1 MEESLWSV
9 MSKQTKH
16 NTDVHSISDAREA
29 HSDEMRARMIRYTVS
44 MSIRLVCFILIFVVP
59 YGWLSWVMI
68 AGAVFLP
75 YFAVV
80 VANGGSDT
88 SNIRHSDALID
99 RAPVREIEAKV
110 VDAEPDDGDEVLSGE
125 IIDDSMPPSRP
136 GAQHG
141 AHASG
146 RSGSGADA

>member
-1 MEESLWSV
+1 

-16 NTDVHSISDAREA
+16 NTDVHSISDARES
-29 HSDEMRARMIRYTVS
+29 HSDEMRTRMIRYTVS
-44 MSIRLVCFILIFVVP
+44 MSIRLVCFILVFVVP

-99 RAPVREIEAKV
+99 RVPVREIEARV
-110 VDAEPDDGDEVLSGE
+110 ADVDADTEDDVLSGE
-125 IIDDSMPPSRP
+125 IIEDSAQPSQHGSHAAGSGRP
-136 GAQHG
+136 GA
-141 AHASG
+141 HA
-146 RSGSGADA
+146 

>member
-1 MEESLWSV
+1 

-16 NTDVHSISDAREA
+16 NTDVHSISDARES
-29 HSDEMRARMIRYTVS
+29 HSDEMRTRMIRYTVS
-44 MSIRLVCFILIFVVP
+44 MSIRLVCFILVFVVP

-80 VANGGSDT
+80 VANGGGDT

-110 VDAEPDDGDEVLSGE
+110 VDAGPADDDDILSGE
-125 IIDDSMPPSRP
+125 IVDDSVDPAHHGSRAARTGGP
-136 GAQHG
+136 GT
-141 AHASG
+141 
-146 RSGSGADA
+146 DA

>member
-1 MEESLWSV
+1 
-9 MSKQTKH
+9 MSKQTRQKS
-16 NTDVHSISDAREA
+16 DVHNISDAREA
-29 HSDEMRARMIRYTVS
+29 HSDEMRTRMIRYTVS
-44 MSIRLVCFILIFVVP
+44 MSIRLICFILVFVVP

-80 VANGGSDT
+80 IANGGGDT

-110 VDAEPDDGDEVLSGE
+110 VDSAPEDDDEVLSGE
-125 IIDDSMPPSRP
+125 IVDDTSPPTGSAP
-136 GAQHG
+136 HHG
-141 AHASG
+141 AHTSG
-146 RSGSGADA
+146 RAGADA

>member
-1 MEESLWSV
+1 

-16 NTDVHSISDAREA
+16 NTDIHSISDARES
-29 HSDEMRARMIRYTVS
+29 HSDEMRSRMIRYTVS
-44 MSIRLVCFILIFVVP
+44 MSIRLICFILIFVVP
-59 YGWLSWVMI
+59 FVWLQWVMI

-75 YFAVV
+75 YFAVI

-110 VDAEPDDGDEVLSGE
+110 IDVQPDDEDEVLSGE
-125 IIDDSMPPSRP
+125 VIDGEDPPVTHGSHGTRRRTP
-136 GAQHG
+136 GG
-141 AHASG
+141 NV
-146 RSGSGADA
+146 

>member
-1 MEESLWSV
+1 

-16 NTDVHSISDAREA
+16 NTDVHSISDARES
-29 HSDEMRARMIRYTVS
+29 HSEEMRTRMIRYTVS

-59 YGWLSWVMI
+59 FVWLQWVMI

-75 YFAVV
+75 YFAVI

-99 RAPVREIEAKV
+99 RAPVREIEARV
-110 VDAEPDDGDEVLSGE
+110 VHSDPDDGDDVLSGE
-125 IIDDSMPPSRP
+125 IIDDT
-136 GAQHG
+136 AQPAATAQPAHHG
-141 AHASG
+141 SHTAGDGKTSSAHA
-146 RSGSGADA
+146 

>member
-1 MEESLWSV
+1 

-16 NTDVHSISDAREA
+16 NTDVHSISDARES
-29 HSDEMRARMIRYTVS
+29 HSDEMRTRMIRYTVS
-44 MSIRLVCFILIFVVP
+44 MSIRLVCFILVFVVP

-80 VANGGSDT
+80 VANGGGDT

-99 RAPVREIEAKV
+99 RAPVREIEATV
-110 VDAEPDDGDEVLSGE
+110 VDAGPEDDDDILSGE
-125 IIDDSMPPSRP
+125 IIDDSADPAHHGSHATGTGRP
-136 GAQHG
+136 GT
-141 AHASG
+141 
-146 RSGSGADA
+146 DA

>member
-1 MEESLWSV
+1 

-16 NTDVHSISDAREA
+16 NTDVHSISDARES
-29 HSDEMRARMIRYTVS
+29 HSDEMRTRMIRYTVS
-44 MSIRLVCFILIFVVP
+44 MSIRLVCFILVFVVP

-80 VANGGSDT
+80 VANGGGDT

-110 VDAEPDDGDEVLSGE
+110 VDAGPEDDDDILSGE
-125 IIDDSMPPSRP
+125 IIDDSANPAHHGSHATGTGKP
-136 GAQHG
+136 GT
-141 AHASG
+141 
-146 RSGSGADA
+146 DA

>member
-1 MEESLWSV
+1 

-16 NTDVHSISDAREA
+16 NTDVHSISDARES
-29 HSDEMRARMIRYTVS
+29 HSDEMRTRMIRYSVS
-44 MSIRLVCFILIFVVP
+44 MSIRLVCFVLVFVVP
-59 YGWLSWVMI
+59 YVWLQWVMI

-75 YFAVV
+75 YFAVI

-110 VDAEPDDGDEVLSGE
+110 VDAGPDDAEDVLSGE
-125 IIDDSMPPSRP
+125 IIDDPADRAHRGSQ
-136 GAQHG
+136 GAGHG
-141 AHASG
+141 G
-146 RSGSGADA
+146 PDARG

>member
-1 MEESLWSV
+1 

-16 NTDVHSISDAREA
+16 NSDVHSISDARES
-29 HSDEMRARMIRYTVS
+29 HSDEMRTRMIRYTVS
-44 MSIRLVCFILIFVVP
+44 MSIRLVCFILVFVVP
-59 YGWLSWVMI
+59 YGWMSWVMI

-80 VANGGSDT
+80 VANGGGDT

-110 VDAEPDDGDEVLSGE
+110 VDAGPMDDEDEILSGE
-125 IIDDSMPPSRP
+125 IIDDGVHP
-136 GAQHG
+136 GQHG
-141 AHASG
+141 SHAAGPG
-146 RSGSGADA
+146 RPDTDG